1 MRVPIQVLVYPVRR
15 KGDRWQYLM
24 LRRVPERGNHWQGVT
39 GAPEWGETIAEGAR
53 RELLEETGFAPIEL
67 VPLDFSYGFPMR
79 DRWRPLYPAG
89 VEEIVEHAFVALVD
103 AEKPTL
109 DPVEH
114 DAWQWCSYGEA
125 MALLVWPSNKA
136 ALKVAHGVVVAW
148 GQGEETP

>member
-1 MRVPIQVLVYPVRR
+1 M
-15 KGDRWQYLM
+15 
-24 LRRVPERGNHWQGVT
+24 
-39 GAPEWGETIAEGAR
+39 
-53 RELLEETGFAPIEL
+53 
-67 VPLDFSYGFPMR
+67 
-79 DRWRPLYPAG
+79 
-89 VEEIVEHAFVALVD
+89 EHAFVALVD

-114 DAWQWCSYGEA
+114 DAWQWCSYGET